1 MTLLG
6 KVFTGLVF
14 LLAVIFFAL
23 SVAVN
28 AQHINQKVLAT
39 TLKTQVDQLQ
49 NENKQLKGLLEE
61 KKTELAI
68 EQAARRNALAAL
80 QSQLDAK
87 QDELEKQETT
97 LANLQ
102 SAHTSTVQTLEAT
115 QVDLKKQ
122 TSDNEDLR
130 KKFVNAKLDRDQ
142 IFQRLVTA
150 KDQYNRLQG
159 QMQSLQKQQKL
170 LAADYASAKE
180 KLDILGIGPDTLL
193 TAPATNGKVLAV
205 ATNGMVEVSLGRDDG
220 MQAGF
225 TLEAHRNGQYLGRLR
240 IRTVRSDKST
250 AEILRDYQKGA
261 ILEGDRVDTQLGGFP
276 VALER

>member
-49 NENKQLKGLLEE
+49 NENNQLKGLLEE

-97 LANLQ
+97 LVNLQ

-130 KKFVNAKLDRDQ
+130 KKFVNAKLDRD
-142 IFQRLVTA
+142 
-150 KDQYNRLQG
+150 
-159 QMQSLQKQQKL
+159 
-170 LAADYASAKE
+170 
-180 KLDILGIGPDTLL
+180 
-193 TAPATNGKVLAV
+193 
-205 ATNGMVEVSLGRDDG
+205 
-220 MQAGF
+220 
-225 TLEAHRNGQYLGRLR
+225 
-240 IRTVRSDKST
+240 
-250 AEILRDYQKGA
+250 
-261 ILEGDRVDTQLGGFP
+261 
-276 VALER
+276 

>member
-14 LLAVIFFAL
+14 LLSVIFFAL

-28 AQHINQKVLAT
+28 AQHINQKTLAN
-39 TLKTQVDQLQ
+39 TLKTQVTNLTTEN
-49 NENKQLKGLLEE
+49 NELKGIIQDT
-61 KKTELAI
+61 KTELAI

-80 QSQLDAK
+80 QSQLDDK

-130 KKFVNAKLDRDQ
+130 KKFVDAKLDRDQ
-142 IFQRLVTA
+142 IFQRLVAA
-150 KDQYNRLQG
+150 KDEYNRLQG
-159 QMQSLQKQQKL
+159 AMQSLQKQQKL
-170 LAADYASAKE
+170 LASDYAAAKE
-180 KLDILGIGPDTLL
+180 KLDILGIGPNTLL
-193 TAPATNGKVLAV
+193 TAPAANGKVLAV

-220 MQAGF
+220 MKAGF
-225 TLEAHRNGQYLGRLR
+225 TLEAHRDGNYLGRLK
-240 IRTVRSDKST
+240 IRTVRSDKSI
-250 AEILRDYQKGA
+250 AEILPDYHRGA

-276 VALER
+276 VSMQR